1 MSDAVTN
8 THCLVEIIYLQE
20 EVKLMSKIMTF
31 EEIQQN
37 YDGEWVLIVY
47 TEADE
52 NLQVV
57 KGEVI
62 AHSVNKE
69 EVDRALES
77 VQDRPLAIEY
87 MGKVPE
93 DIAFIL

>member
-1 MSDAVTN
+1 MSV
-8 THCLVEIIYLQE
+8 
-20 EVKLMSKIMTF
+20 IMTF
-31 EEIQQN
+31 EEIKLN
-37 YDGEWVLIVY
+37 YDGEWVLIAY
-47 TEADE
+47 SESDE
-52 NLQVV
+52 NLQVI

-69 EVDRALES
+69 EIYQALES
-77 VQDRPLAIEY
+77 ARDRPLAIEY

>member
-1 MSDAVTN
+1 MSV
-8 THCLVEIIYLQE
+8 
-20 EVKLMSKIMTF
+20 IMTF
-31 EEIQQN
+31 EEIKLN
-37 YDGEWVLIVY
+37 YDGEWVLIAY
-47 TEADE
+47 SETDK
-52 NLQVV
+52 NLQVI

-69 EVDRALES
+69 EIYQALES
-77 VQDRPLAIEY
+77 AQDRPLAIKY